1 MPSTPHSSPR
11 TPSLN
16 RQILALA
23 VPAFGAL
30 IAEPLLVLADSAIV
44 GHLGSAPLAGL
55 TLGSTV
61 VQTLVGFMIFLAYST
76 TPAVARAV
84 GAGDTSRA
92 FAAARNGL
100 WVAAGLGVFFAVALA
115 LTAGS
120 LLRALGADGDVL
132 THATAYLLPS
142 LAGLPGMLL
151 VLAATGALRGF
162 QDAKTPLYVA
172 TAGAALNVP
181 LSWGLV
187 YPAGWGVAGS
197 AVATAA
203 VQWGMA
209 LVLTYA
215 VVARASKSGLAV
227 RTQAPGLSARRRLPG
242 WLPDRAGLAAVF
254 RVGAWLMV
262 RAACLRIALLATVFV
277 VTSQGEKN
285 LAAYQLTMAFFNLL
299 AFALDALAIA
309 AQALLGKEMGA
320 QDLSTRQ
327 GQGAVVQLKNR
338 LVRWSLAFGLVTAL
352 VCPAVGFG
360 LAWVFTSD
368 PEVQRLFALSLLVL
382 AVGQPLAAYV
392 FILDGVLIGAQDVRY
407 LGLAGLFTLVAYLPV
422 LAGLYVW
429 FGAGADAPAPLA
441 GAAPWGAG
449 LFDGPTLA
457 YLLLW
462 CSYALWYMG
471 ARALTLGPR
480 PHPRLAGPQRGVDSL
495 GVLLMKFLGNCVTGN
510 NC

>member
-1 MPSTPHSSPR
+1 MPSTPSSSPR
-11 TPSLN
+11 QPSLN

-61 VQTLVGFMIFLAYST
+61 VQTLVGFMVFLAYST

-84 GAGDTSRA
+84 GAGNTPSA

-100 WVAAGLGVFFAVALA
+100 WVAAGLGLFFAVLLA
-115 LTAGS
+115 LTADP
-120 LLRALGADGDVL
+120 LLRALGAGGDVL
-132 THATAYLLPS
+132 AHATAYLLPS

-172 TAGAALNVP
+172 TTGAALNVP
-181 LSWGLV
+181 LSWALV

-197 AVATAA
+197 AVATAV

-209 LVLTYA
+209 LALTYA
-215 VVARASKSGLAV
+215 VVARTRTPDSATRSSGVSV
-227 RTQAPGLSARRRLPG
+227 RATG
-242 WLPDRAGLAAVF
+242 WLPDRAGLVAVF

-360 LAWVFTSD
+360 LAWVFTPD

-429 FGAGADAPAPLA
+429 FGAGADVPAPLA
-441 GAAPWGAG
+441 GSTSWGWGG

-471 ARALTLGPR
+471 ARALTLGWR
-480 PHPRLAGPQRGVDSL
+480 ARSGVWL
-495 GVLLMKFLGNCVTGN
+495 R
-510 NC
+510 

>member
-1 MPSTPHSSPR
+1 MPSTPSSSPR
-11 TPSLN
+11 QPSLN

-30 IAEPLLVLADSAIV
+30 IAEPLLALADSAIV

-61 VQTLVGFMIFLAYST
+61 VQTLVGFMVFLAYST

-84 GAGDTSRA
+84 GAGDTPSA

-100 WVAAGLGVFFAVALA
+100 WVAAGLGLFFAVLLA
-115 LTAGS
+115 LTADP
-120 LLRALGADGDVL
+120 LLRALGAGGDVL
-132 THATAYLLPS
+132 APATAYLLPS

-162 QDAKTPLYVA
+162 QDTKTPLYVA
-172 TAGAALNVP
+172 TTGAALNVP
-181 LSWGLV
+181 LSWALV

-197 AVATAA
+197 AVATVV

-209 LVLTYA
+209 LVLTCA
-215 VVARASKSGLAV
+215 VVARTRALGSTA
-227 RTQAPGLSARRRLPG
+227 RTSG

-338 LVRWSLAFGLVTAL
+338 LVWWSLAFGLVTAL

-429 FGAGADAPAPLA
+429 FGAGADAPAQFA
-441 GAAPWGAG
+441 GGTSWGWGG

-471 ARALTLGPR
+471 ARALTLGLR
-480 PHPRLAGPQRGVDSL
+480 ARRGVWIR
-495 GVLLMKFLGNCVTGN
+495 
-510 NC
+510 

>member
-1 MPSTPHSSPR
+1 MPSTPSSSPR
-11 TPSLN
+11 QPSLN

-61 VQTLVGFMIFLAYST
+61 VQTLVGFMVFLAYST

-84 GAGDTSRA
+84 GAGDTPSA

-100 WVAAGLGVFFAVALA
+100 WVAAGLGLFFAVLLA
-115 LTAGS
+115 LTAGP
-120 LLRALGADGDVL
+120 LLRALGAGGDVL
-132 THATAYLLPS
+132 AHATAYLLPS

-181 LSWGLV
+181 LSWALV

-197 AVATAA
+197 AVATAV

-215 VVARASKSGLAV
+215 VVARTRTPGSATSSSGV
-227 RTQAPGLSARRRLPG
+227 SARTPG
-242 WLPDRAGLAAVF
+242 WLPDFAGLKAVF
-254 RVGAWLMV
+254 RVGVWLMV

-299 AFALDALAIA
+299 AFALDTLAIA

-360 LAWVFTSD
+360 LAWVFTPD

-407 LGLAGLFTLVAYLPV
+407 MGLAGLFTLVAYLPV

-441 GAAPWGAG
+441 GGTSWGWGG
-449 LFDGPTLA
+449 LVDGPTLA

-471 ARALTLGPR
+471 ARALTLGLR
-480 PHPRLAGPQRGVDSL
+480 ARSGAWVA
-495 GVLLMKFLGNCVTGN
+495 
-510 NC
+510 

>member
-1 MPSTPHSSPR
+1 MPSTQSSSPR
-11 TPSLN
+11 QHSLN

-61 VQTLVGFMIFLAYST
+61 VQTLVGFMVFLAYST

-84 GAGDTSRA
+84 GAGDTPSA

-100 WVAAGLGVFFAVALA
+100 WVAAGLGLFFAVLLA
-115 LTAGS
+115 LTADP
-120 LLRALGADGDVL
+120 LLRALGAGGDVL

-181 LSWGLV
+181 LSWALV

-197 AVATAA
+197 AVATAV

-209 LVLTYA
+209 LALTYA
-215 VVARASKSGLAV
+215 VVARTRTPSTATGSSGLLA
-227 RTQAPGLSARRRLPG
+227 RTPG

-327 GQGAVVQLKNR
+327 GQSAVVQLKNR

-360 LAWVFTSD
+360 LAWVFTPD

-441 GAAPWGAG
+441 GGTSWGWGG
-449 LFDGPTLA
+449 LVDGPTLA

-471 ARALTLGPR
+471 ARALTLGLR
-480 PHPRLAGPQRGVDSL
+480 ARSGVWL
-495 GVLLMKFLGNCVTGN
+495 H
-510 NC
+510 

>member
-1 MPSTPHSSPR
+1 MPSTPSSSPR
-11 TPSLN
+11 QPSLN

-61 VQTLVGFMIFLAYST
+61 VQTLVGFMVFLAYST

-84 GAGDTSRA
+84 GAGDTPSA
-92 FAAARNGL
+92 FAAARNSL
-100 WVAAGLGVFFAVALA
+100 WVAAGLGLFFAVLLA
-115 LTAGS
+115 LTADP
-120 LLRALGADGDVL
+120 LLRALGAGGDVL

-151 VLAATGALRGF
+151 VLAATGALRGL

-181 LSWGLV
+181 LSWALV

-197 AVATAA
+197 AVATAV

-209 LVLTYA
+209 LALTYA
-215 VVARASKSGLAV
+215 VVART
-227 RTQAPGLSARRRLPG
+227 RTPG

-309 AQALLGKEMGA
+309 AQTLLGKEMGA

-422 LAGLYVW
+422 LAGLYFW

-441 GAAPWGAG
+441 GGTSWGWGG
-449 LFDGPTLA
+449 LLDGPTLA

-471 ARALTLGPR
+471 ARALTLGLR
-480 PHPRLAGPQRGVDSL
+480 ARSGAWVA
-495 GVLLMKFLGNCVTGN
+495 
-510 NC
+510 

>member
-1 MPSTPHSSPR
+1 MPSTPSSSSR
-11 TPSLN
+11 QPSLN

-61 VQTLVGFMIFLAYST
+61 VQTLVGFMVFLAYST

-84 GAGDTSRA
+84 GAGDTPSA

-100 WVAAGLGVFFAVALA
+100 WVAAGLGLFFAVLLA
-115 LTAGS
+115 LTADP
-120 LLRALGADGDVL
+120 LLRALGAGGDVL

-162 QDAKTPLYVA
+162 QDATTPLYVA
-172 TAGAALNVP
+172 TVGAALNVP
-181 LSWGLV
+181 LSWALV

-197 AVATAA
+197 AVATAV

-209 LVLTYA
+209 LALTYA
-215 VVARASKSGLAV
+215 VVART
-227 RTQAPGLSARRRLPG
+227 RTPGTATCSSGLSARTPG

-277 VTSQGEKN
+277 ATSQGEKN

-327 GQGAVVQLKNR
+327 GQDAVVQLKNR

-368 PEVQRLFALSLLVL
+368 PEVQRLFSLSLLVL

-429 FGAGADAPAPLA
+429 FGAGADAPVQFA
-441 GAAPWGAG
+441 GGTSWGG
-449 LFDGPTLA
+449 LFDAPTLA

-471 ARALTLGPR
+471 ARALTLGLR
-480 PHPRLAGPQRGVDSL
+480 ARSGVW
-495 GVLLMKFLGNCVTGN
+495 VA
-510 NC
+510 

>member
-1 MPSTPHSSPR
+1 MPSTPSSSPR
-11 TPSLN
+11 QHSLN

-61 VQTLVGFMIFLAYST
+61 VQTLVGFMVFLAYST

-84 GAGDTSRA
+84 GAGDTPSA

-100 WVAAGLGVFFAVALA
+100 WVAAGLGLFFAVLLA
-115 LTAGS
+115 LTADP
-120 LLRALGADGDVL
+120 LLRTLGAGGDVL

-172 TAGAALNVP
+172 TTGAALNVP
-181 LSWGLV
+181 LSWALV

-197 AVATAA
+197 AVATAV

-209 LVLTYA
+209 LGLTYA
-215 VVARASKSGLAV
+215 VVARTRTPGSATSSSGV
-227 RTQAPGLSARRRLPG
+227 SARTPG

-327 GQGAVVQLKNR
+327 GQDAVVQLKNR

-422 LAGLYVW
+422 LAGLYLW

-441 GAAPWGAG
+441 GGTSWGWGG
-449 LFDGPTLA
+449 LLDGPTLA

-471 ARALTLGPR
+471 ARALTLGLR
-480 PHPRLAGPQRGVDSL
+480 ARSGVWL
-495 GVLLMKFLGNCVTGN
+495 R
-510 NC
+510 

>member
-1 MPSTPHSSPR
+1 MPSTPSSSPR
-11 TPSLN
+11 QPSLN

-61 VQTLVGFMIFLAYST
+61 VQTLVGFMVFLAYST

-84 GAGDTSRA
+84 GAGDTSSA

-100 WVAAGLGVFFAVALA
+100 WVAAGLGVFFGVLLA
-115 LTAGS
+115 LTAGP
-120 LLRALGADGDVL
+120 LLGALGASGDVL
-132 THATAYLLPS
+132 AHATAYLLPS

-172 TAGAALNVP
+172 TLGSALNVP
-181 LSWGLV
+181 LSWALV

-197 AVATAA
+197 AVATAV

-209 LVLTYA
+209 LALTCA
-215 VVARASKSGLAV
+215 VVVRTRAPGSTARSSGLSV
-227 RTQAPGLSARRRLPG
+227 RTRVPG
-242 WLPDRAGLAAVF
+242 WLPDLAGLKAVF

-327 GQGAVVQLKNR
+327 GQSAVVQLKNR

-360 LAWVFTSD
+360 LAWVFTPD

-429 FGAGADAPAPLA
+429 FGAGADAPAPLT
-441 GAAPWGAG
+441 GGTSWGWGG

-471 ARALTLGPR
+471 ARALTLGLR
-480 PHPRLAGPQRGVDSL
+480 ARSGVW
-495 GVLLMKFLGNCVTGN
+495 VA
-510 NC
+510 

>member
-1 MPSTPHSSPR
+1 MPSTPSSSPR
-11 TPSLN
+11 QHSLN

-61 VQTLVGFMIFLAYST
+61 VQTLVGFMVFLAYST

-84 GAGDTSRA
+84 GAGDTLSA

-100 WVAAGLGVFFAVALA
+100 WVAAGLGLFFAVLLALA
-115 LTAGS
+115 ADP
-120 LLRALGADGDVL
+120 LLRTLGAGGDVL

-172 TAGAALNVP
+172 TTGAALNVP
-181 LSWGLV
+181 LSWALV

-197 AVATAA
+197 AVATAV

-209 LVLTYA
+209 LGLTYA
-215 VVARASKSGLAV
+215 VVART
-227 RTQAPGLSARRRLPG
+227 RTPGSATSSSGLSARTPG

-327 GQGAVVQLKNR
+327 GQDAVVQLKNR

-422 LAGLYVW
+422 LAGLYLW

-441 GAAPWGAG
+441 GGTSWGWGG

-471 ARALTLGPR
+471 ARALTLGLR
-480 PHPRLAGPQRGVDSL
+480 ARSGVWL
-495 GVLLMKFLGNCVTGN
+495 R
-510 NC
+510 